1 MPGKNLRIKRR
12 PELLLNDD
20 NRVITRYLDFHSAPR
35 IRSIVQRVL
44 TVPED
49 RIGGLIDEVRRHFQG
64 RHRDIDQAFR
74 DSFEQLAPL
83 LRGAGDLTS
92 DRQRLLGAYF
102 TMEYSIESAAL
113 FNPSIVPH
121 PDQQGLDDGS
131 LRFLMSLRATGE
143 GHVSSIVF
151 RRGVIEADGSIRFD
165 PPPRYAHASRPIA
178 EKRFDKATF
187 RSKLRDLGEQ
197 DVLASAVLDALPER
211 FSRAQL
217 AATLNQLRSSA
228 TDASVFKRV
237 CGELD
242 WLAAANYELRFPE
255 DCQPAEMV
263 IFPATSHEGRGME
276 DLRLTR
282 LVEPDGQV
290 RYCGTY
296 TAFDGRRTHPMMLE
310 TLDFRS
316 FHVHT
321 LTGRYVKNKG
331 QALFPRQVNGSY
343 LMLSRH
349 DGENLFL
356 MRSQNLFNWNVSMQ
370 LQGPVEDWELVQI
383 GNCGS
388 PLETD
393 EGWLVLTHGVGPMRR
408 YCIGA
413 ILLDLE
419 DPSRVIGR
427 LKEPLMAPTAEEREG
442 YVPNV
447 LYSCG
452 SLIHNGRL
460 VVPYAMSDVRTAF
473 ATVDMDE
480 LLGELK
486 SQGPGWRKRRKK
498 PAPRKRRRSAAA
510 SR

>member
-1 MPGKNLRIKRR
+1 MAPEVLRRDEQFVSDDRR
-12 PELLLNDD
+12 VLP
-20 NRVITRYLDFHSAPR
+20 RYLDFGRPPR
-35 IRSIVQRVL
+35 IRSIFRRL
-44 TVPED
+44 MMIPESHLPEIY
-49 RIGGLIDEVRRHFQG
+49 RQVCENFAG
-64 RHRDIDQAFR
+64 RHRDLDAVLE
-74 DSFEQLAPL
+74 DSFQQAARHMRPAPQVSS
-83 LRGAGDLTS
+83 LRRRVIGG
-92 DRQRLLGAYF
+92 YF

-121 PDQQGLDDGS
+121 PNQEGVPEGA

-473 ATVDMDE
+473 ATVDMGE